1 MESKFKLPTETIT
14 LPSKGLLYPKDNP
27 LSSGEIEM
35 SYMSAKHE
43 DILTNINFIKN
54 GTVIDKLLQEL
65 IVTPINY
72 NDLLSGDKDAIMI
85 AARILGYGKDYPIKF
100 INEQTGAE
108 EEYVVDLTSLVEKPI
123 DESIIELG
131 LNEFKFTLPQS
142 KNEVTFKI
150 LNHNDEKNIDQ
161 ELKGL
166 AKIQPDKSFDT
177 TTRLKYLITSVEGK
191 RDKKDIREF
200 VDNYLTAND
209 ARALRQY
216 YAQISPGI
224 DMTINIEKGD
234 YTKEG
239 VTLPIGLNFFW
250 PDSRV

>member
-1 MESKFKLPTETIT
+1 MEPKFKLPTETIT

-27 LSSGEIEM
+27 LSKGEIEM

-43 DILTNINFIKN
+43 DILTNVNYIKN

-72 NDLLSGDKDAIMI
+72 NDLLTGDKDAIMI

-100 INEQTGAE
+100 YNEQNKIE
-108 EEYVVDLTSLVEKPI
+108 EEYIVDLTSLKEKSV
-123 DESIIELG
+123 DESLVKEG
-131 LNEFKFTLPQS
+131 ANEFSFTLPQS
-142 KNEVTFKI
+142 QNLVTFKI
-150 LNHNDEKNIDQ
+150 LTHGDEKNIDS
-161 ELKGL
+161 ELRGL
-166 AKIQPDKSFDT
+166 AKIQPDRSFET

-200 VDNYLTAND
+200 VDVYLTAQD

-216 YAQISPGI
+216 YTQVTPGI
-224 DMTINIEKGD
+224 DMTIDIEKDG

-239 VTLPIGLNFFW
+239 VSMPIGLNFFW
-250 PDSRV
+250 PDSTL